1 VPRPRIRRRI
11 TLPPRGL
18 VYKPAGVPLESL
30 PRVVLLPDE
39 LEALRLID
47 LQDLSQ
53 EEAAAA
59 MGVSRSTLQ
68 RILNRGRRQV
78 TRALVDGAALV
89 LEPSPDAHQ
98 PAR

>member
-11 TLPPRGL
+11 ALPPRGL
-18 VYKPAGVPLESL
+18 IYKPAGVPLEGL
-30 PRVVLLPDE
+30 PRVVLLPEE

-47 LQDLSQ
+47 LQGLSQ

-68 RILNRGRRQV
+68 RILSRGRRQV
-78 TRALVDGAALV
+78 ARALVDAAALV
-89 LEPSPDAHQ
+89 LETPPDGAQ